1 MKLKD
6 AYIFEEV
13 SASQW
18 NIYKA
23 WHLEGAV
30 YQCRR
35 YAFSVNAAGEVT
47 ARDMGITVLDAV
59 GAQIINRQTAIA
71 SCEAVAALFLGDSV
85 DYGDAASNVFGE
97 MVP

>member
-35 YAFSVNAAGEVT
+35 YAFSVNAAGEVS
-47 ARDMGITVLDAV
+47 ANNMGIAVLDAV
-59 GAQIINRQTAIA
+59 SHSLINRQTATA
-71 SCEAVAALFLGDSV
+71 SCEAMVALYLDEEDGGAC
-85 DYGDAASNVFGE
+85 AANVFEE

>member
-1 MKLKD
+1 MKLTD

-35 YAFSVNAAGEVT
+35 YAFSVNAAGEVS
-47 ARDMGITVLDAV
+47 ARNMGIAVLDAV
-59 GAQIINRQTAIA
+59 SHGLINRQTAIA
-71 SCEAVAALFLGDSV
+71 SCEAMVALYLDEDDCGV
-85 DYGDAASNVFGE
+85 CAANVFEE

>member
-23 WHLEGAV
+23 WYLEGAV

-35 YAFSVNAAGEVT
+35 YAFSVNAAGEVS
-47 ARDMGITVLDAV
+47 ANNMGIAVLDAV
-59 GAQIINRQTAIA
+59 SHSLINRQTAIA
-71 SCEAVAALFLGDSV
+71 SCEAMVALYLGED
-85 DYGDAASNVFGE
+85 DCGMCAYRTFEE

>member
-35 YAFSVNAAGEVT
+35 YAFSINAAGEVS
-47 ARDMGITVLDAV
+47 ANNMGIAVLDAV
-59 GAQIINRQTAIA
+59 SHSLINRQTATA
-71 SCEAVAALFLGDSV
+71 SCEAMVALYLGED
-85 DYGDAASNVFGE
+85 DCGMCAYRTFEE